1 MSEVRLVRP
10 VRDFLH
16 TEAAGGVLLVAAAVI
31 GLIWANS
38 PWVESYAQLFHTE
51 ISISVGSH
59 AFDWTLQHWIN
70 DGLMTLFFLLVGLEI
85 KRELTT
91 GHLADRRAAALPG
104 LAAIGGMAVPALLY
118 LAIAGQD
125 TPRGWGIPMATDIA
139 LAMGVVAL
147 LGSRVVPGLRLF
159 LLALAIVDDIG
170 AILVIAVFYS
180 GGIEFAYLGLAV
192 ATIAAIVVARNRG
205 VRWHWL
211 YVTLGIVG
219 WYAFYK
225 AGIHPTLI
233 GVVLGL
239 LAPAV
244 PFRPAELVDVEELAD
259 VSSVEAAQRTVAIA
273 RESISVVE
281 WLEYRLH
288 GWVSFLIVPLFAMA
302 NIGVTISRDTLHD
315 AVTSPLG
322 LGIIVGLVVGKVVG
336 VVGVTLIAVRLG
348 VGALPEG
355 ATRRALVGVGFI
367 AGIGFTVALF
377 VAELAIEDPS
387 DVPTATLAVLI
398 GSVLAG
404 VVGVLVLLTGHK
416 PADSA
421 AAPG

>member
-1 MSEVRLVRP
+1 MSKVRLDRP

-38 PWVESYAQLFHTE
+38 PWGESYARLFHTA

-59 AFDWTLQHWIN
+59 TLDWSLQDWIN
-70 DGLMTLFFLLVGLEI
+70 DGLMTLFFLLVALEI

-91 GHLADRRAAALPG
+91 GHLADRSAAALPA
-104 LAAIGGMAVPALLY
+104 LAAIGGMVVPALLY
-118 LAIAGQD
+118 LAIAGQHA
-125 TPRGWGIPMATDIA
+125 PRGWGIPVATDIA

-159 LLALAIVDDIG
+159 LLTVAVVDDIG

-180 GGIEFAYLGLAV
+180 SGIEFAYLGLAV

-205 VRWHWL
+205 VRSHWL

-239 LAPAV
+239 LTPAV
-244 PFRPAELVDVEELAD
+244 PFRPAERVDVEELAD
-259 VSSVEAAQRTVAIA
+259 LSPVKAAQRTVAIA
-273 RESISVVE
+273 RESSSVVE

-288 GWVSFLIVPLFAMA
+288 GWVSFLIVPLFALA
-302 NIGVTISRDTLHD
+302 NTGVMVSPDTLLD

-336 VVGVTLIAVRLG
+336 IVGVTLIAVRLG

-398 GSVLAG
+398 GSVVAG
-404 VVGVLVLLTGHK
+404 VVGVLVLLTGRR